1 MERYLITQSLVAA
14 WGYTFDCHEG
24 GEQEAQADFLRVL
37 RREPGKQNEAMRNGL
52 AFEKQVYL
60 AAANV
65 PRPPHPKW
73 EAGIQAVAAR
83 IKGAPS
89 QVKVRR
95 ELTVGN
101 MTFLVYGV
109 LDALKAGTIYD
120 VKFSQKSLGSF
131 NAYGKYLQ
139 SPQHSFYLYMV
150 PEAQAFQYLL
160 SDGSDLYVETYW
172 RNQVRP
178 AQEIIAEFICSIESM
193 GLLELYKEKWLAL

>member
-1 MERYLITQSLVAA
+1 VA
-14 WGYTFDCHEG
+14 E
-24 GEQEAQADFLRVL
+24 
-37 RREPGKQNEAMRNGL
+37 
-52 AFEKQVYL
+52 
-60 AAANV
+60 
-65 PRPPHPKW
+65 
-73 EAGIQAVAAR
+73 R

-95 ELTVGN
+95 ELKVED

-139 SPQHSFYLYMV
+139 SPQHPFYLYMV

-160 SDGSDLYVETYW
+160 SDGESLYIETYW
-172 RNQVRP
+172 RDQVRP
-178 AQEIIAEFICSIESM
+178 AQEIIGEFIRSIKDM